1 MLDLQAEA
9 KKLLLQIIQL
19 PTPETQELAE
29 LSIDM
34 EELVKKISNLPPNL
48 RSQSAIIFA
57 KLLHKYGIIG

>member
-19 PTPETQELAE
+19 PTPEAQELAE

-34 EELVKKISNLPPNL
+34 EKLVKKISDLPPDL
-48 RSQSAIIFA
+48 RSQSSIIFA
-57 KLLHKYGIIG
+57 QLLHKYGLL

>member
-19 PTPETQELAE
+19 PTPEAQELAE

-48 RSQSAIIFA
+48 RSQSSIIFA
-57 KLLHKYGIIG
+57 QLLHKYGLL

>member
-19 PTPETQELAE
+19 PTPEAQELAE

-48 RSQSAIIFA
+48 RNQSSVIFA
-57 KLLHKYGIIG
+57 KLLHKYGVI

>member
-19 PTPETQELAE
+19 PTPEAQELAE

-34 EELVKKISNLPPNL
+34 ESVIKKMRDLPPEL
-48 RSQSAIIFA
+48 RRQSYIIFA
-57 KLLHKYGIIG
+57 QLLHKYGLL

>member
-19 PTPETQELAE
+19 PTPEAQELAE

-34 EELVKKISNLPPNL
+34 EKLVKKISDLPPEL
-48 RSQSAIIFA
+48 RRQSYIIFA
-57 KLLHKYGIIG
+57 QLLHKCGLL

>member
-19 PTPETQELAE
+19 PTPEAQELAE

-48 RSQSAIIFA
+48 QNQSSVIFA
-57 KLLHKYGIIG
+57 KLLHKYGVI